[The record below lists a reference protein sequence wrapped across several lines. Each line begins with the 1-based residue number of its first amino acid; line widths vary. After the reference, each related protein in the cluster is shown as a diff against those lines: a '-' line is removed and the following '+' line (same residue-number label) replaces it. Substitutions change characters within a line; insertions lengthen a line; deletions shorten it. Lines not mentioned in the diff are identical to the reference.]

1 MTNLDLG
8 KMFGDSNQE
17 MQKAAALKTYLVK
30 LDEILPSEENP
41 YEVEE
46 ESVQRLAENIEQYG
60 LFQALT
66 AQKEG
71 SEIRLIS
78 GERRYTALKYL
89 ADSGKAYT
97 YNGEDITGYAPVSY
111 VKQATGDAKTMM
123 MISANAHR
131 DMQADEKNRIIDET
145 LNALE
150 KQEMSGKFS
159 WEGKRK
165 ATVISSITGIKE
177 HYVKD
182 YLASKNREIRFAEE
196 DPETIAKIRQSKQ
209 VSEEEKAYKELL
221 KQINKCIKK
230 FEKLDSYVLAALPE
244 DELNTFQSKCFELS
258 LHLQECTANG
268 ERELMS

>member
-182 YLASKNREIRFAEE
+182 YLASKNREIKFAEE
-196 DPETIAKIRQSKQ
+196 DSETIAKIRQSKQ
-209 VSEEEKAYKELL
+209 VSEEEKTYKNLL
-221 KQINKCIKK
+221 KQIKGCIKK
-230 FEKLDSYVLAALPE
+230 FEEFDSYIANTLSD
-244 DELNTFQSKCFELS
+244 DELSELKHKCFELE
-258 LHLQECTANG
+258 LHIKEYTIPDLTDFK
-268 ERELMS
+268 S

>member
-1 MTNLDLG
+1 MINLDLG
-8 KMFGDSNQE
+8 KMFGNSNQE

-66 AQKEG
+66 VQKEG
-71 SEIRLIS
+71 TEIRLIS

-89 ADSGKAYT
+89 VNQGLTYS

-111 VKQATGDAKTMM
+111 VKQAVGDAKTMM

-131 DMQADEKNRIIDET
+131 DMQAGEKNHIIEAAI
-145 LNALE
+145 NSLE

-209 VSEEEKAYKELL
+209 VTEEEKAYKELL
-221 KQINKCIKK
+221 KQITNCIKK
-230 FEKLDSYVLAALPE
+230 FEKLDSYILAALPE

-258 LHLQECTANG
+258 MYLQEH
-268 ERELMS
+268 MSNEE

>member
-8 KMFGDSNQE
+8 KMFGNSNQE

-71 SEIRLIS
+71 TEIRLIS

-89 ADSGKAYT
+89 VNQGLTYS

-111 VKQATGDAKTMM
+111 VKQAVGDAKTMM

-131 DMQADEKNRIIDET
+131 DMQAGEKNHIIEAAI
-145 LNALE
+145 NSLE

-209 VSEEEKAYKELL
+209 VTEEEKAYKELL
-221 KQINKCIKK
+221 KQITNCIKK
-230 FEKLDSYVLAALPE
+230 FEKLDSYILAALPE

-258 LHLQECTANG
+258 MYLQEH
-268 ERELMS
+268 MSNEE

>member
-17 MQKAAALKTYLVK
+17 MQKAAALKVYLVK
-30 LDEILPSEENP
+30 LEDIFPSEENP

-46 ESVQRLAENIEQYG
+46 KSVQRLAENIEQYG

-78 GERRYTALKYL
+78 GERRYTALKHL

-111 VKQATGDAKTMM
+111 VKQAVGDAKTMM

-131 DMQADEKNRIIDET
+131 DMQAGEKNHIIET
-145 LNALE
+145 TINSLE
-150 KQEMSGKFS
+150 KQVLSGKFS

-165 ATVISSITGIKE
+165 ATVLAAITGIKE
-177 HYVKD
+177 HYIKD
-182 YLASKNREIRFAEE
+182 YLAKKNKEIKFAEE
-196 DPETIAKIRQSKQ
+196 DPETLAKIRQSKQ
-209 VSEEEKAYKELL
+209 VTEEEKAYKDLL
-221 KQINKCIKK
+221 KQITNCIKK
-230 FEKLDSYVLAALPE
+230 FEKLDSYILAALPE

-258 LHLQECTANG
+258 MYLQEH
-268 ERELMS
+268 MSNEE

>member
-71 SEIRLIS
+71 TEIRLIS

-89 ADSGKAYT
+89 VNQGLTYS
-97 YNGEDITGYAPVSY
+97 YNGEDITGYAPICY
-111 VKQATGDAKTMM
+111 IKQTSGDTKTMF

-145 LNALE
+145 LNVLE

-182 YLASKNREIRFAEE
+182 YLASKTREIKFAEE

-230 FEKLDSYVLAALPE
+230 FEKLDSYVLATLSE

>member
-17 MQKAAALKTYLVK
+17 MQKATALKTYLVK

-66 AQKEG
+66 VQKEG

-78 GERRYTALKYL
+78 GERRFTSLKYL
-89 ADSGKAYT
+89 TDTGKTYT
-97 YNGEDITGYAPVSY
+97 YNGADITGYAPVSY
-111 VKQATGDAKTMM
+111 VKQAVGDAKTMM

-131 DMQADEKNRIIDET
+131 DMQAGEKNHIIET
-145 LNALE
+145 TINSLE
-150 KQEMSGKFS
+150 KQVLSGKFS

-165 ATVISSITGIKE
+165 ATVLAAITGIKE
-177 HYVKD
+177 HYIKD
-182 YLASKNREIRFAEE
+182 YLAKKNKEIKFTEE

-209 VSEEEKAYKELL
+209 VSEEEKVYKELL

-230 FEKLDSYVLAALPE
+230 FEKLDSYVLATLSE

>member
-17 MQKAAALKTYLVK
+17 MQKATALKTYLVK

-66 AQKEG
+66 VQKEG

-78 GERRYTALKYL
+78 GERRFTSLKYL
-89 ADSGKAYT
+89 TDTGKTYT
-97 YNGEDITGYAPVSY
+97 YNGADITGYAPICY
-111 VKQATGDAKTMM
+111 IKQTSGDTKTMF
-123 MISANAHR
+123 MISANVHR
-131 DMQADEKNRIIDET
+131 DLQPDEKNRIIDTT
-145 LNALE
+145 LVALE

-177 HYVKD
+177 HYVKN

-209 VSEEEKAYKELL
+209 VTEEEKAYKDLL
-221 KQINKCIKK
+221 KQITNCIKK
-230 FEKLDSYVLAALPE
+230 FEKLDSYILAALPE

-258 LHLQECTANG
+258 MYLQEH
-268 ERELMS
+268 MSNEE

>member
-41 YEVEE
+41 YKVEE

-89 ADSGKAYT
+89 ADSGKVYT
-97 YNGEDITGYAPVSY
+97 YNGADITGYAPVSY
-111 VKQATGDAKTMM
+111 VKQVVGDMKTMM

-131 DMQADEKNRIIDET
+131 DMQAGEKNHIIET
-145 LNALE
+145 AINSLE
-150 KQEMSGKFS
+150 KQVLSGKFS

-165 ATVISSITGIKE
+165 ATVLAAITGIKE
-177 HYVKD
+177 HYIKD
-182 YLASKNREIRFAEE
+182 YLAKKNKEIKFAEE
-196 DPETIAKIRQSKQ
+196 DPETLAKIRQSKQ
-209 VSEEEKAYKELL
+209 VTEEEKAYKDLL
-221 KQINKCIKK
+221 KQITNCIKK
-230 FEKLDSYVLAALPE
+230 FEKLDSYILAALPE

-258 LHLQECTANG
+258 LHLQECTTNG
-268 ERELMS
+268 ETELMS

>member
-8 KMFGDSNQE
+8 KMFGNSNQE
-17 MQKAAALKTYLVK
+17 MQKAAALKVYLVK
-30 LDEILPSEENP
+30 LEDIFPSEENP

-66 AQKEG
+66 VQKEG
-71 SEIRLIS
+71 TEIRLIS

-89 ADSGKAYT
+89 VNQGLTYS

-111 VKQATGDAKTMM
+111 VKQAVGDAKTMM

-131 DMQADEKNRIIDET
+131 DMQAGEKNHIIEAAI
-145 LNALE
+145 NSLE

-209 VSEEEKAYKELL
+209 VTEEEKAYKELL
-221 KQINKCIKK
+221 KQITNCIKK
-230 FEKLDSYVLAALPE
+230 FEKLDSYILAALPE

-258 LHLQECTANG
+258 MYLQEH
-268 ERELMS
+268 MSNEE

>member
-8 KMFGDSNQE
+8 KMFGNSNQE

-66 AQKEG
+66 VQKEG
-71 SEIRLIS
+71 TEIRLIS

-89 ADSGKAYT
+89 VNQGLTYS

-111 VKQATGDAKTMM
+111 VKQAVGDAKTMM

-131 DMQADEKNRIIDET
+131 DMQAGEKNHIIEAAI
-145 LNALE
+145 NSLE

-182 YLASKNREIRFAEE
+182 YLASKNREIIFAEE

-209 VSEEEKAYKELL
+209 VTEEEKAYKELL
-221 KQINKCIKK
+221 KQITNCIKK
-230 FEKLDSYVLAALPE
+230 FEKLDSYILAALPE

-258 LHLQECTANG
+258 MYLQEH
-268 ERELMS
+268 MSNEE

>member
-17 MQKAAALKTYLVK
+17 MQKATALKTYLVK

-66 AQKEG
+66 VQKEG

-78 GERRYTALKYL
+78 GERRFTSLKYL
-89 ADSGKAYT
+89 TDTGKTYT
-97 YNGEDITGYAPVSY
+97 YNGADITGYAPVSY
-111 VKQATGDAKTMM
+111 VKQAVGDAKTMM

-131 DMQADEKNRIIDET
+131 DMQADEKNHIIET
-145 LNALE
+145 TMNSLE
-150 KQEMSGKFS
+150 KQVLSGKFS

-165 ATVISSITGIKE
+165 ATVLAAITGIKE
-177 HYVKD
+177 HYIKD
-182 YLASKNREIRFAEE
+182 YLAKKNKEIKFATDDENADE
-196 DPETIAKIRQSKQ
+196 IKVMESILKGIESLNKKLKNYD
-209 VSEEEKAYKELL
+209 ELDFNL
-221 KQINKCIKK
+221 LEIKKINKGIIESKILMDSI
-230 FEKLDSYVLAALPE
+230 EKLS
-244 DELNTFQSKCFELS
+244 DELQRLS
-258 LHLQECTANG
+258 SNK
-268 ERELMS
+268 

>member
-66 AQKEG
+66 VQKEG

-78 GERRYTALKYL
+78 GERRFTSLKYL
-89 ADSGKAYT
+89 TDTGKTYT
-97 YNGEDITGYAPVSY
+97 YNGADITGYAPVSY
-111 VKQATGDAKTMM
+111 VKQAVGDAKTMM

-131 DMQADEKNRIIDET
+131 DMQAGEKNHIIET
-145 LNALE
+145 TINSLE
-150 KQEMSGKFS
+150 KQVLSGKFS

-165 ATVISSITGIKE
+165 ATVLAAITGIKE
-177 HYVKD
+177 HYIKD
-182 YLASKNREIRFAEE
+182 YLAKKNKEIKFATDDENADEIKVMESILKGIESLNKKLKNYEELDFNLLDIKKINKGIIESKILMDSIE
-196 DPETIAKIRQSKQ
+196 KL
-209 VSEEEKAYKELL
+209 SEELQRL
-221 KQINKCIKK
+221 SNNK
-230 FEKLDSYVLAALPE
+230 
-244 DELNTFQSKCFELS
+244 
-258 LHLQECTANG
+258 
-268 ERELMS
+268 

>member
-111 VKQATGDAKTMM
+111 VKQAVGDMKTMM

-131 DMQADEKNRIIDET
+131 DMQAGEKNHIIET
-145 LNALE
+145 TMNSLE
-150 KQEMSGKFS
+150 KQVLSGRFS

-165 ATVISSITGIKE
+165 ATVLAAITGIKE
-177 HYVKD
+177 HYIKD
-182 YLASKNREIRFAEE
+182 YLAKKNKEIKFTEE

-209 VSEEEKAYKELL
+209 VTEEEKAYKDLL
-221 KQINKCIKK
+221 KQITNCIKK
-230 FEKLDSYVLAALPE
+230 FEKLDSYVLATLSE

>member
-17 MQKAAALKTYLVK
+17 MQKATALKTYLVK

-66 AQKEG
+66 VQKEG

-78 GERRYTALKYL
+78 GERRFTSLKYL
-89 ADSGKAYT
+89 TDTGKTYT
-97 YNGEDITGYAPVSY
+97 YNGADITGYAPVSY
-111 VKQATGDAKTMM
+111 VKQAVGDAKTMM

-131 DMQADEKNRIIDET
+131 DMQAGEKNHIIEAAI
-145 LNALE
+145 NSLE
-150 KQEMSGKFS
+150 KQVLSGKFS

-165 ATVISSITGIKE
+165 ATVLAAITGIKE
-177 HYVKD
+177 HYIKD
-182 YLASKNREIRFAEE
+182 YLAKKNKEIKFATDDENVGGETPPEENADEIKAMESILKGIATLNKKLKNYDELDFNLLDVKKIKLGIIESK
-196 DPETIAKIRQSKQ
+196 
-209 VSEEEKAYKELL
+209 LL
-221 KQINKCIKK
+221 MDSI
-230 FEKLDSYVLAALPE
+230 EKLSN
-244 DELNTFQSKCFELS
+244 ELQRLS
-258 LHLQECTANG
+258 SNK
-268 ERELMS
+268 

>member
-8 KMFGDSNQE
+8 KMFGNSNQE
-17 MQKAAALKTYLVK
+17 MQKAAVLKTYLVK

-66 AQKEG
+66 VQKEG
-71 SEIRLIS
+71 TEIRLIS

-89 ADSGKAYT
+89 VNQGLTYS

-111 VKQATGDAKTMM
+111 VKQAVGDAKTMM

-131 DMQADEKNRIIDET
+131 DMQAGEKNHIIEAAI
-145 LNALE
+145 NSLE

-209 VSEEEKAYKELL
+209 VTEEEKAYKELL
-221 KQINKCIKK
+221 KQITNCIKK
-230 FEKLDSYVLAALPE
+230 FEKLDSYILAALPE

-258 LHLQECTANG
+258 MYLQEH
-268 ERELMS
+268 MSNEE

>member
-17 MQKAAALKTYLVK
+17 MQKAAALKVYLVK
-30 LDEILPSEENP
+30 LEDIFPSEENP

-78 GERRYTALKYL
+78 GERRYTALKHL

-111 VKQATGDAKTMM
+111 VKQAVGDAKTMM

-131 DMQADEKNRIIDET
+131 DMQADEKRC
-145 LNALE
+145 
-150 KQEMSGKFS
+150 
-159 WEGKRK
+159 
-165 ATVISSITGIKE
+165 V
-177 HYVKD
+177 
-182 YLASKNREIRFAEE
+182 
-196 DPETIAKIRQSKQ
+196 
-209 VSEEEKAYKELL
+209 
-221 KQINKCIKK
+221 
-230 FEKLDSYVLAALPE
+230 
-244 DELNTFQSKCFELS
+244 
-258 LHLQECTANG
+258 
-268 ERELMS
+268 

>member
-89 ADSGKAYT
+89 AGSGKAYT

-111 VKQATGDAKTMM
+111 VKQAVGDAKTMM

-131 DMQADEKNRIIDET
+131 DMQAGEKNHIIET
-145 LNALE
+145 AINNLE
-150 KQEMSGKFS
+150 KQVLSGKFS

-165 ATVISSITGIKE
+165 ATVLAAITGIKE
-177 HYVKD
+177 HYIKD
-182 YLASKNREIRFAEE
+182 YLAKKNKEIKFAEE

-221 KQINKCIKK
+221 KQINSCIKK
-230 FEKLDSYVLAALPE
+230 FEKLDSYILATLSE
-244 DELNTFQSKCFELS
+244 DELIHFK
-258 LHLQECTANG
+258 ANA
-268 ERELMS
+268 LN

>member
-46 ESVQRLAENIEQYG
+46 ESVQRLAENIKQYG

-78 GERRYTALKYL
+78 GERRYTALKHL

-230 FEKLDSYVLAALPE
+230 FEKLDSYVLATLSE

>member
-66 AQKEG
+66 VQKEG

-78 GERRYTALKYL
+78 GERRFTSLKYL
-89 ADSGKAYT
+89 TDTGKTYT
-97 YNGEDITGYAPVSY
+97 YNGADITGYAPVSY
-111 VKQATGDAKTMM
+111 VKQAVGDAKTMM

-131 DMQADEKNRIIDET
+131 DMQAGEKNHIIET
-145 LNALE
+145 TINSLE
-150 KQEMSGKFS
+150 KQVLSGKFS

-165 ATVISSITGIKE
+165 ATVLAAITGIKE
-177 HYVKD
+177 HYIKD
-182 YLASKNREIRFAEE
+182 YLAKKNKEIKFATDDENADEIKVMESILKGIESLNKKLKNYEELDFNLLDIKKINKGIIESKILMDSIE
-196 DPETIAKIRQSKQ
+196 KL
-209 VSEEEKAYKELL
+209 SEELQRL
-221 KQINKCIKK
+221 SSNK
-230 FEKLDSYVLAALPE
+230 
-244 DELNTFQSKCFELS
+244 
-258 LHLQECTANG
+258 
-268 ERELMS
+268 

>member
-66 AQKEG
+66 VQKEG

-78 GERRYTALKYL
+78 GERRFTSLKYL
-89 ADSGKAYT
+89 TDTGKTYT
-97 YNGEDITGYAPVSY
+97 YNGADITGYAPVSY
-111 VKQATGDAKTMM
+111 VKQTVGDAKTMM

-131 DMQADEKNRIIDET
+131 DMQAGEKNHIIET
-145 LNALE
+145 AINSLE
-150 KQEMSGKFS
+150 KQVLSGKFS

-165 ATVISSITGIKE
+165 ATVLAAITGIKE
-177 HYVKD
+177 HYIKD
-182 YLASKNREIRFAEE
+182 YLAKKNKEIKFATDDENVGGETPPEE
-196 DPETIAKIRQSKQ
+196 NADEIKAMESILKGIATLNKKL
-209 VSEEEKAYKELL
+209 KNYDELDFNL
-221 KQINKCIKK
+221 LDIKK
-230 FEKLDSYVLAALPE
+230 INTGIIESQLLMDSIEKLSN
-244 DELNTFQSKCFELS
+244 ELQRLS
-258 LHLQECTANG
+258 SNK
-268 ERELMS
+268 

>member
-8 KMFGDSNQE
+8 KMFGNSNQE
-17 MQKAAALKTYLVK
+17 MQKAAALKVYLVK
-30 LDEILPSEENP
+30 LEDIFPSEENP

-78 GERRYTALKYL
+78 GERRYTALKHL

-111 VKQATGDAKTMM
+111 VKQAVGDAKTMM

-177 HYVKD
+177 HYV
-182 YLASKNREIRFAEE
+182 AEE

-209 VSEEEKAYKELL
+209 VTEEEKAYKDLL

-230 FEKLDSYVLAALPE
+230 FEKLDSYVLATLSE

>member
-46 ESVQRLAENIEQYG
+46 ESVQRLAENIKQYG

-71 SEIRLIS
+71 TEIRLIS

-123 MISANAHR
+123 MIS
-131 DMQADEKNRIIDET
+131 
-145 LNALE
+145 
-150 KQEMSGKFS
+150 
-159 WEGKRK
+159 
-165 ATVISSITGIKE
+165 SITGIKE

-182 YLASKNREIRFAEE
+182 YLASKNREIKFAEE

-230 FEKLDSYVLAALPE
+230 FEKLDSYVLATLSE

>member
-66 AQKEG
+66 VQKEG

-78 GERRYTALKYL
+78 GERRFTSLKYL
-89 ADSGKAYT
+89 TDTGKTYT
-97 YNGEDITGYAPVSY
+97 YNGADITGYAPVSY
-111 VKQATGDAKTMM
+111 VKQAAGDAKTMM

-131 DMQADEKNRIIDET
+131 DMQAGEKNHIIET
-145 LNALE
+145 TINSLE
-150 KQEMSGKFS
+150 KQVLSGKFS

-165 ATVISSITGIKE
+165 ATVLAAITGIKE
-177 HYVKD
+177 HYIKD
-182 YLASKNREIRFAEE
+182 YLA
-196 DPETIAKIRQSKQ
+196 
-209 VSEEEKAYKELL
+209 
-221 KQINKCIKK
+221 KK
-230 FEKLDSYVLAALPE
+230 
-244 DELNTFQSKCFELS
+244 
-258 LHLQECTANG
+258 
-268 ERELMS
+268 

>member
-46 ESVQRLAENIEQYG
+46 ESVQRLAENIKQYG

-71 SEIRLIS
+71 TEIRLIS

-89 ADSGKAYT
+89 ADSEKAYT

-182 YLASKNREIRFAEE
+182 YLASKNREIKFATDDENVGGETPPEE
-196 DPETIAKIRQSKQ
+196 NADEIKAMESIIKGIATLNKKL
-209 VSEEEKAYKELL
+209 KNYDELDFNL
-221 KQINKCIKK
+221 LDIKK
-230 FEKLDSYVLAALPE
+230 INTGIIESKLLMDSIEKLS
-244 DELNTFQSKCFELS
+244 DELQRLS
-258 LHLQECTANG
+258 SNK
-268 ERELMS
+268 

>member
-1 MTNLDLG
+1 MKNLDLG

-17 MQKAAALKTYLVK
+17 MQKAAALKVYLVK
-30 LDEILPSEENP
+30 LEDIFPSEENP

-182 YLASKNREIRFAEE
+182 YLASKNREIKFAEE

-209 VSEEEKAYKELL
+209 VSEEEKVYKELL

-230 FEKLDSYVLAALPE
+230 FEELDSYVLATLSE

-258 LHLQECTANG
+258 LYLQECTANG
-268 ERELMS
+268 EKELMS